1 MFGIRWVM
9 EKTIKVILKWV
20 KWNENNLSAWL
31 GGLVVVIL
39 VIMGGRLF
47 LNKYLVSNIEY
58 ETKGVEEIL
67 IEREEVE
74 EDLVVAEKYVV
85 KQGDGLWQV
94 AVKVYGDG
102 YQWIK
107 ILEANKDKIG
117 GNVEE
122 LEVGMELIIPR

>member
-47 LNKYLVSNIEY
+47 LDKYLVSNIEY

>member
-1 MFGIRWVM
+1 M

-39 VIMGGRLF
+39 VIMGGRIF
-47 LNKYLVSNIEY
+47 WDKYSVSIEY
-58 ETKGVEEIL
+58 QGKEIGE
-67 IEREEVE
+67 ISEEREEIK

-85 KQGDGLWQV
+85 IEGDGLWQI

-107 ILEANKDKIG
+107 ILEANRDKIG
-117 GNVEE
+117 ENAEE
-122 LEVGMELIIPR
+122 LEVGVELIIPR